1 FDHPKVGAV
10 FIPHKDIRRTVFE
23 KTPTPPYPD
32 RWVVPSFVGTA
43 HALLRDVFIKLG
55 GYREILEHNT
65 EERDFCLRLLDNGF
79 AVRLGTAEPIHHYPS
94 PIRDAWRGRMLERRN
109 DICFGIMDVP
119 FPHVLCHLPGT
130 ICSGLM
136 FGFRN
141 GCLQQTL
148 AGYVNALRTSRRA
161 WRERRPVRG

>member
-1 FDHPKVGAV
+1 
-10 FIPHKDIRRTVFE
+10 
-23 KTPTPPYPD
+23 
-32 RWVVPSFVGTA
+32 
-43 HALLRDVFIKLG
+43 
-55 GYREILEHNT
+55 
-65 EERDFCLRLLDNGF
+65 
-79 AVRLGTAEPIHHYPS
+79 LGTAEPIHHYPS

-161 WRERRPVRG
+161 WRERRPVRGDTYMMIRRLNRHSLLPWSDLEPLLERNAARQRKASSGLSSETRPVES